1 LTVDSHLNVTL
12 TLILTREL
20 FTHPLGV
27 VHPLLTLTH
36 IPKLC
41 SSVGGVCVCTVL
53 VIDLHTDYIM
63 SLVLVV
69 YSYTA

>member
-1 LTVDSHLNVTL
+1 MVEYHALVAYGQGVIYTPV
-12 TLILTREL
+12 
-20 FTHPLGV
+20 LGV

-41 SSVGGVCVCTVL
+41 SPIGCVCT
-53 VIDLHTDYIM
+53 
-63 SLVLVV
+63 VLVV